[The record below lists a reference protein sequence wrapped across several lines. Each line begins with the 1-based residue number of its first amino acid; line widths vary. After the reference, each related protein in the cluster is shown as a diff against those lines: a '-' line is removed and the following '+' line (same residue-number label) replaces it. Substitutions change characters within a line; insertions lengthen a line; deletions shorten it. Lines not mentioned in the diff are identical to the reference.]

1 MPIIYP
7 RNDLTYAEN
16 LLYMMHAVPC
26 EPYKV
31 GCNVCVCI
39 YIQYICYYSIFVNV
53 MYRMWLRGAVRT
65 CCT

>member
-31 GCNVCVCI
+31 
-39 YIQYICYYSIFVNV
+39 
-53 MYRMWLRGAVRT
+53 T
-65 CCT
+65 KH

>member
-31 GCNVCVCI
+31 GCNVCVYI
-39 YIQYICYYSIFVNV
+39 YTVHMLLLYLC
-53 MYRMWLRGAVRT
+53 
-65 CCT
+65 